1 MMRAQREIVLS
12 PWFLRFYAIAII
24 AISISCV
31 QLKWDFGIWD
41 EAKIGKEK
49 RVRLSSAMVLCHV
62 YHKIATSHASVIF

>member
-1 MMRAQREIVLS
+1 MVFEVLCDRDNSDLDLVRAVEMG
-12 PWFLRFYAIAII
+12 
-24 AISISCV
+24 
-31 QLKWDFGIWD
+31 FGIWD